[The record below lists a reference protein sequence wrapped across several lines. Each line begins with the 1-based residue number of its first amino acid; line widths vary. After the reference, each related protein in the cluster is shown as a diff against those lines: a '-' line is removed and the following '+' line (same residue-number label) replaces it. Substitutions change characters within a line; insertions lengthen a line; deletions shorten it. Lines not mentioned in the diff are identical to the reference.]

1 MLLLKRRVGER
12 IIVNGDIVITVTAA
26 GRGFAK
32 LGFEAPAGVTINR
45 EEVEDRIRAE
55 GKTA

>member
-1 MLLLKRRVGER
+1 MLKRRVGER